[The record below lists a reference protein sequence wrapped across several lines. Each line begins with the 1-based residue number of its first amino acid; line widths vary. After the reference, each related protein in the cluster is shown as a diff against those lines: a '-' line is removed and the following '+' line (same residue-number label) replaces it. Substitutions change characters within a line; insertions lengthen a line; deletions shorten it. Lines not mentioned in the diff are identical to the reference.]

1 MSHAQESP
9 AQAPHRFVLAGAVLT
24 TALALTFATAAQAA
38 EPIKIGVIGEQ
49 SSVAGASLTKAAEM
63 AAEDINAHGGV
74 DGRQI
79 QVITYDDHSSAA
91 EAVRAF
97 QRAVNQDKVVAVV
110 GSYISE
116 VALALEPWAARLH
129 VPYITPGAASTEIT
143 KHVHDD
149 YNNFKYTFD
158 GTLNSA
164 FIAQSICDFSH
175 DALVEGFHMKTA
187 VVMSEDAAWTTPLDE
202 RYLECLP
209 KAGLKVLDH
218 IRFNPDT
225 TDFTPIFNKIEGE
238 HPNVIITGISHVG
251 VQPTVQ
257 WHEQQVPIAMG
268 GISSQATTSTFWKDT
283 NGATESVISQ
293 TLAAPDVALTPKTEP
308 FAAAYIKRYGD
319 SPAYVGY
326 TTYDMIHVI
335 ADAIKR
341 EGGSTDPDKI
351 VHGIETADYVGVI
364 GRIKFYPRDNIM
376 AHSLEYGSGLVT
388 GAMIQWQSG
397 KQVTIWPTDKVKA
410 KITFPSF
417 VKLPQQ
423 ASAK

>member
-1 MSHAQESP
+1 MSYAQKSP
-9 AQAPHRFVLAGAVLT
+9 AVLT
-24 TALALTFATAAQAA
+24 GAAMTAALALTFATAAQAA

-63 AAEDINAHGGV
+63 AADDINAHGGV

-97 QRAVNQDKVVAVV
+97 QRAVSQDKVVAVV

-116 VALALEPWAARLH
+116 VALALEPWAGRLH

-149 YNNFKYTFD
+149 YNNFKYSFD

-187 VVMSEDAAWTTPLDE
+187 VVMSEDAAWTTPLDA

-293 TLAAPDVALTPKTEP
+293 TLAAPDVALSPKTKP

-335 ADAIKR
+335 ADSIKR
-341 EGGSTDPDKI
+341 AGSTDPDKL
-351 VHGIETADYVGVI
+351 VSAIETVDYVGVI

-376 AHSLEYGSGLVT
+376 AHSLEYGPDLVT
-388 GAMIQWQSG
+388 GAMIQWQNG
-397 KQVTIWPTDKVKA
+397 KQVTVWPTDKVKA
-410 KITFPSF
+410 KITFPAF

>member
-1 MSHAQESP
+1 MSHAQKSP
-9 AQAPHRFVLAGAVLT
+9 AVLAGAAMT
-24 TALALTFATAAQAA
+24 AALALTFATAAQAA

-63 AAEDINAHGGV
+63 AADDINAHGGV

-79 QVITYDDHSSAA
+79 QVIIYDDHSSAA

-143 KHVHDD
+143 KQVHDN

-187 VVMSEDAAWTTPLDE
+187 VVMSEDAAWTTPLDD
-202 RYLECLP
+202 RYLQCLP

-293 TLAAPDVALTPKTEP
+293 TLAAPDVALSPKTKP

-326 TTYDMIHVI
+326 TAYDMIHVI
-335 ADAIKR
+335 ADSIKR
-341 EGGSTDPDKI
+341 AGSTDPDKL
-351 VHGIETADYVGVI
+351 VSAIETVDYVGVI

-376 AHSLEYGSGLVT
+376 AHSLEYGPDLVT
-388 GAMIQWQSG
+388 GAMIQWQNG
-397 KQVTIWPTDKVKA
+397 KQVTVWPTDKVKA
-410 KITFPSF
+410 KITFPAF

>member
-1 MSHAQESP
+1 MSHAEKSP
-9 AQAPHRFVLAGAVLT
+9 AQAPYRIVLAGA
-24 TALALTFATAAQAA
+24 ALTAAMALTLATAAQAA

-49 SSVAGASLTKAAEM
+49 SSVAGASLTRAAQM
-63 AAEDINAHGGV
+63 AADDINAHGGV

-187 VVMSEDAAWTTPLDE
+187 VVMSEDAAWTTPLDD
-202 RYLECLP
+202 RYLQCLP

-283 NGATESVISQ
+283 NGATESVITQ
-293 TLAAPDVALTPKTEP
+293 TLAAPDVALSPTTKS

-326 TTYDMIHVI
+326 TTYDMVHVI
-335 ADAIKR
+335 ADSIKR
-341 EGGSTDPDKI
+341 AGGSTDPDKL
-351 VHGIETADYVGVI
+351 VSAIEAVNYVGVI

-376 AHSLEYGSGLVT
+376 AHSLEYGPDLVT
-388 GAMIQWQSG
+388 GAMIQWQNG

>member
-1 MSHAQESP
+1 MSHKQESP
-9 AQAPHRFVLAGAVLT
+9 AILAGAAMIA
-24 TALALTFATAAQAA
+24 ALALTFATAAQAA

-63 AAEDINAHGGV
+63 AADDINAHGGV

-143 KHVHDD
+143 KQVHDN

-164 FIAQSICDFSH
+164 FIAQSVCDFSH

-283 NGATESVISQ
+283 NGATESVITQ
-293 TLAAPDVALTPKTEP
+293 TLAAPDVALSPKTEP

-335 ADAIKR
+335 ADSIKR
-341 EGGSTDPDKI
+341 AGSTDPDKL
-351 VHGIETADYVGVI
+351 VSAIEKVDYVGVI

-376 AHSLEYGSGLVT
+376 AHSLEYGSNLVT
-388 GAMIQWQSG
+388 GAMIQWQNG

-410 KITFPSF
+410 KITFPAF

>member
-1 MSHAQESP
+1 MSYAQKSP
-9 AQAPHRFVLAGAVLT
+9 AVLT
-24 TALALTFATAAQAA
+24 GAAMAAALALTFATAAQAA

-63 AAEDINAHGGV
+63 AADDINAHGGV

-97 QRAVNQDKVVAVV
+97 QRAVSQDKVVAVV

-116 VALALEPWAARLH
+116 VALALEPWAGRLH

-149 YNNFKYTFD
+149 YNNFKYSFD

-187 VVMSEDAAWTTPLDE
+187 VVMSEDAAWTTPLDA

-293 TLAAPDVALTPKTEP
+293 TLAAPDVALSPKTKP

-335 ADAIKR
+335 ADSIKR
-341 EGGSTDPDKI
+341 AGSTDPDKL
-351 VHGIETADYVGVI
+351 VSAIETVDYVGVI

-376 AHSLEYGSGLVT
+376 AHSLEYGPDLVT
-388 GAMIQWQSG
+388 GAMIQWQNG
-397 KQVTIWPTDKVKA
+397 KQVTVWPTDKVKA
-410 KITFPSF
+410 KITFPAF

>member
-1 MSHAQESP
+1 MSHKQESP
-9 AQAPHRFVLAGAVLT
+9 AILAGAAMIA
-24 TALALTFATAAQAA
+24 ALALTFATAAQAA
-38 EPIKIGVIGEQ
+38 EPVKIGVIGEQ

-63 AAEDINAHGGV
+63 AADDINAHGGV

-164 FIAQSICDFSH
+164 FIAQSVCDFSH
-175 DALVEGFHMKTA
+175 DALVKGFHMKTA

-268 GISSQATTSTFWKDT
+268 GISSQATTSTFWK
-283 NGATESVISQ
+283 
-293 TLAAPDVALTPKTEP
+293 
-308 FAAAYIKRYGD
+308 
-319 SPAYVGY
+319 
-326 TTYDMIHVI
+326 
-335 ADAIKR
+335 
-341 EGGSTDPDKI
+341 
-351 VHGIETADYVGVI
+351 
-364 GRIKFYPRDNIM
+364 
-376 AHSLEYGSGLVT
+376 
-388 GAMIQWQSG
+388 
-397 KQVTIWPTDKVKA
+397 
-410 KITFPSF
+410 
-417 VKLPQQ
+417 
-423 ASAK
+423 

>member
-1 MSHAQESP
+1 MSYKQESP
-9 AQAPHRFVLAGAVLT
+9 AILAGAALT
-24 TALALTFATAAQAA
+24 AALALTFATAAQAA

-63 AAEDINAHGGV
+63 AADDINAHGGV
-74 DGRQI
+74 DGRKI

-97 QRAVNQDKVVAVV
+97 QRAVNQDKVIAVV

-143 KHVHDD
+143 KQVHDN

-187 VVMSEDAAWTTPLDE
+187 VVMSEDAAWTTPLDD
-202 RYLECLP
+202 RYLQCLP

-293 TLAAPDVALTPKTEP
+293 TLAAPDVALSPKTKP

-335 ADAIKR
+335 ADSVKR
-341 EGGSTDPDKI
+341 AGSTDPDKL
-351 VHGIETADYVGVI
+351 VSAIETVDYVGVI

-376 AHSLEYGSGLVT
+376 AHSLEYGSNLVT
-388 GAMIQWQSG
+388 GAMIQWQNG

-410 KITFPSF
+410 KITFPAF

>member
-1 MSHAQESP
+1 MSHAQKSP
-9 AQAPHRFVLAGAVLT
+9 AILAGAAMTV
-24 TALALTFATAAQAA
+24 ALALTFATAAQAA

-63 AAEDINAHGGV
+63 AADDINAHGGV

-143 KHVHDD
+143 KQVHDNYD
-149 YNNFKYTFD
+149 NFKYTFD

-187 VVMSEDAAWTTPLDE
+187 VVMSEDAAWTTPLDA

-293 TLAAPDVALTPKTEP
+293 TLAAPDVALSPKTKP

-376 AHSLEYGSGLVT
+376 AHSLEYGSNLVT
-388 GAMIQWQSG
+388 GAMIQWQNG
-397 KQVTIWPTDKVKA
+397 KQVTVWPTDKVKA
-410 KITFPSF
+410 KITFPAF

>member
-1 MSHAQESP
+1 MSHAQKSP
-9 AQAPHRFVLAGAVLT
+9 AVLAGAAMT
-24 TALALTFATAAQAA
+24 AALALTFATAAQAA

-63 AAEDINAHGGV
+63 AADDINAHGGV

-116 VALALEPWAARLH
+116 VALALEPWAGRLH

-149 YNNFKYTFD
+149 YNNFKYSFD

-187 VVMSEDAAWTTPLDE
+187 VVMSEDAAWTTPLDA

-293 TLAAPDVALTPKTEP
+293 TLAAPDVALSPKTKP

-376 AHSLEYGSGLVT
+376 AHSLEYGPDLVT
-388 GAMIQWQSG
+388 GAMIQWQNG
-397 KQVTIWPTDKVKA
+397 KQVTVWPTDKVKA
-410 KITFPSF
+410 KITFPAF

-423 ASAK
+423 ASAQ

>member
-1 MSHAQESP
+1 MSHKQESP
-9 AQAPHRFVLAGAVLT
+9 AILAGAAMAA
-24 TALALTFATAAQAA
+24 ALALTFATAAQAA

-63 AAEDINAHGGV
+63 AADDINAHGGV

-143 KHVHDD
+143 KQVHDN

-187 VVMSEDAAWTTPLDE
+187 VVMSEDAAWTTPLDA

-268 GISSQATTSTFWKDT
+268 GISSQATTSTFWEDT

-293 TLAAPDVALTPKTEP
+293 TLAAPDVALSPKTEP
-308 FAAAYIKRYGD
+308 FAAAYVKRYGD

-335 ADAIKR
+335 ADSIKR
-341 EGGSTDPDKI
+341 AGSTDPDKL
-351 VHGIETADYVGVI
+351 VSAIETVDYVGVI

-376 AHSLEYGSGLVT
+376 AHSLEYGPNLVT
-388 GAMIQWQSG
+388 GAMIQWQNG
-397 KQVTIWPTDKVKA
+397 KQVTVWPTDKVKA
-410 KITFPSF
+410 KITFPAF

>member
-1 MSHAQESP
+1 MSHAEKSP
-9 AQAPHRFVLAGAVLT
+9 AQAPYRVVLAGA
-24 TALALTFATAAQAA
+24 ALTAAMTLTLATAAQAA

-49 SSVAGASLTKAAEM
+49 SSVAGASLTRAAQM
-63 AAEDINAHGGV
+63 AADDINAHGGV

-187 VVMSEDAAWTTPLDE
+187 VVMSEDAAWTTPLDD
-202 RYLECLP
+202 RYLQCLP

-225 TDFTPIFNKIEGE
+225 TDFTPIYNKIEGE

-283 NGATESVISQ
+283 NGATESIITQ
-293 TLAAPDVALTPKTEP
+293 TLAAPDVALSPTTKP

-326 TTYDMIHVI
+326 TTYDMVHVI
-335 ADAIKR
+335 ADSIKR
-341 EGGSTDPDKI
+341 AGSTDPDKL
-351 VHGIETADYVGVI
+351 VSAIEKVDYVGVI

-376 AHSLEYGSGLVT
+376 AHSLEYGPDLVT
-388 GAMIQWQSG
+388 GAMIQWQNG
-397 KQVTIWPTDKVKA
+397 KQVTVWPTDKVKA
-410 KITFPSF
+410 KITFPAF